1 MDLTARNPRLTTGR
15 RLVTNSSDRTLRQFT
30 LPTYSPPNADRE
42 YMEQELE
49 PTHKFSDP
57 INRIAWHAMS
67 FSPDGEWL
75 AGGAADP
82 ASHKIYIWDIAND
95 GQLASTLDGGRE
107 PLIYVHVCGPSGE
120 TTDNLKMANHSGT
133 QASLRL
139 FRLLIMVISSSG
151 TAQHPNAGVHLRV
164 ASRKLTRT
172 WSMRNGRMNSTS

>member
-1 MDLTARNPRLTTGR
+1 
-15 RLVTNSSDRTLRQFT
+15 VTNSSDRTLRQFT
-30 LPTYSPPNADRE
+30 LPVYPPPNADAE
-42 YMEQELE
+42 YTEQELE

-107 PLIYVHVCGPSGE
+107 PLIHVHVREFIAMCTG
-120 TTDNLKMANHSGT
+120 
-133 QASLRL
+133 
-139 FRLLIMVISSSG
+139 
-151 TAQHPNAGVHLRV
+151 
-164 ASRKLTRT
+164 
-172 WSMRNGRMNSTS
+172 

>member
-1 MDLTARNPRLTTGR
+1 
-15 RLVTNSSDRTLRQFT
+15 
-30 LPTYSPPNADRE
+30 
-42 YMEQELE
+42 MEQELE

-107 PLIYVHVCGPSGE
+107 PLIYVHVRHLSGE
-120 TTDNLKMANHSGT
+120 TTDGLNKVIHSGT

-139 FRLLIMVISSSG
+139 FRLLIMVIFSSG
-151 TAQHPNAGVHLRV
+151 TAQHRNAGVLLRV
-164 ASRKLTRT
+164 ALRKLMRT
-172 WSMRNGRMNSTS
+172 WSMRNGRMNSTL

>member
-1 MDLTARNPRLTTGR
+1 VSR

-107 PLIYVHVCGPSGE
+107 PLIYVHVRHLSGE
-120 TTDNLKMANHSGT
+120 TIDDLKKVIHSGT
-133 QASLRL
+133 RASLRL
-139 FRLLIMVISSSG
+139 FRLPITVIFSSG
-151 TAQHPNAGVHLRV
+151 TAQHPSAGVHSPVALRR
-164 ASRKLTRT
+164 SMRT
-172 WSMRNGRMNSTS
+172 WSMRSGRTNLIL